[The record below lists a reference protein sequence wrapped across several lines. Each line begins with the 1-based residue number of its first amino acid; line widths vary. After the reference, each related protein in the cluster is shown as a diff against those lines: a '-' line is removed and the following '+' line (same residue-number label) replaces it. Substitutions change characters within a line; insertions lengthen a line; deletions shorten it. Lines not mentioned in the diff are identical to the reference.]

1 MHLVK
6 KINYI
11 DGYKISLTFNDKK
24 TKIVDIEPYLKRGV
38 FLPLRDQDYFKKVR
52 LSGNTIVWPND
63 ADFCP
68 DVLYEI
74 VVDEIKAKKKSVL
87 KQKRV
92 AHSSKKAQTG
102 VAAVHK
108 Y

>member
-1 MHLVK
+1 MIYLVR

-24 TKIVDIEPYLKRGV
+24 TKIVDIEPYLKKGV
-38 FLPLRDQDYFKKVR
+38 FLPLKDPDYFKLVR
-52 LSGNTIVWPND
+52 LSGHTIVWPND

-74 VVDEIKAKKKSVL
+74 GVDVSEKKKPAKKIRRRKKAKEKTQIK
-87 KQKRV
+87 
-92 AHSSKKAQTG
+92 
-102 VAAVHK
+102 
-108 Y
+108 